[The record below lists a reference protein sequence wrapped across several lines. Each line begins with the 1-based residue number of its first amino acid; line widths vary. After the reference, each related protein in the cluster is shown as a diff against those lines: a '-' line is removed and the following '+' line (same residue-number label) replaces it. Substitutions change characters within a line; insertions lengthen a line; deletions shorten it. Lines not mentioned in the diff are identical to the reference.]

1 MYQNNWGLNS
11 SIDSF
16 LNNITLQLSKLR
28 SNGLTFESENVELS
42 SSLDKIVRDL
52 KDVQYGSPAE

>member
-11 SIDSF
+11 SIDSS
-16 LNNITLQLSKLR
+16 LNNIKLQLSKLR
-28 SNGLTFESENVELS
+28 SNGFTIESENVELS

>member
-11 SIDSF
+11 SIDSS

-28 SNGLTFESENVELS
+28 SNGLTIESENVELL
-42 SSLDKIVRDL
+42 SSLDKISRDL
-52 KDVQYGSPAE
+52 QDVQYGSPAE

>member
-28 SNGLTFESENVELS
+28 SNGFTIESENVELS

>member
-11 SIDSF
+11 SIDSS
-16 LNNITLQLSKLR
+16 LNNIKLQLSKLR
-28 SNGLTFESENVELS
+28 SNGFTIESENVELS

-52 KDVQYGSPAE
+52 KDVQHGSPAE